1 MSFLYDSIVQSGNNG
16 STKNESNLGET
27 LKYGSEPEF
36 ESKISHLSNYD
47 IKQYQLEKIVETLS
61 NCEFQPETVKSEN
74 SEKKLEIELDEDQ
87 QVKVKMGEERF
98 SQAYYLNKWQ

>member
-74 SEKKLEIELDEDQ
+74 SEKKIRNWTWWGSTSKSIDGRRKIQSSLLS
-87 QVKVKMGEERF
+87 K
-98 SQAYYLNKWQ
+98 